1 MTTDSATLHNLKR
14 LAILRLITSLGVAFA
29 LLILGLLETSEVQG
43 LAAWGILLA
52 MCLLSFFNL
61 LRAKHGTLAQY
72 EILTYLILDTFL
84 IAGLMFFTG
93 GANNPFITYMLV
105 PIVIS
110 AATLSW
116 LSTWLLC
123 MVTMSLY
130 GLLLFFYFPLASLD
144 IQLAELGMSFH
155 IIGMWFTFILSS
167 LLIAYF
173 VVEMAMD
180 LKYQERQTAFF
191 REQSIQNEHL
201 MMLAGQA
208 ASTAHEI
215 GNPLTTIKMLSHE
228 LSLAE
233 NLTAENKD
241 DIALM
246 SQQIEICQNKLKQLT
261 LDTQLQQSESAPL
274 IEYINNALQ
283 QWLLMRPSAQ
293 YQWNCPE
300 NNTSPNVQY
309 PLVIQQAI
317 INLLDNAM
325 NASSKSSTQS
335 VSLNLN
341 WNDTAWQLHIQDFGD
356 GVSENFALPKQP
368 MDSPQGLGI
377 GLMLSHSSIQR
388 LGGKVKLE
396 NNEQGCLTTIELPF
410 YVG

>member
-14 LAILRLITSLGVAFA
+14 LAILRLITSIGVAIA
-29 LLILGLLETSEVQG
+29 LVALGLLQTSEVQG
-43 LAAWGILLA
+43 LAAWSILLA

-61 LRAKHGTLAQY
+61 MRAKQGKLGHY
-72 EILTYLILDTFL
+72 EILTYLVLDTFL

-215 GNPLTTIKMLSHE
+215 GNPLTTIKMLNHE
-228 LSLAE
+228 LSLSE
-233 NLTAENKD
+233 NLTQDNQE

-246 SQQIEICQNKLKQLT
+246 SKQIEICQDKLKQLT
-261 LDTQLQQSESAPL
+261 QNTQLQQSEQSSLVDYVKSAL
-274 IEYINNALQ
+274 H
-283 QWLLMRPSAQ
+283 QWLLMRPNAQ
-293 YQWNCPE
+293 YQWDTVQND
-300 NNTSPNVQY
+300 SPMVQY
-309 PLVIQQAI
+309 PLVIQQAM
-317 INLLDNAM
+317 INLFDNAM
-325 NASSKSSTQS
+325 NASAKSSTKRI
-335 VSLNLN
+335 SLSLN
-341 WNDTAWQLHIQDFGD
+341 WNEHSWQLQIQDFGE
-356 GVSENFALPKQP
+356 GVSDNFELPSQP
-368 MDSPQGLGI
+368 MESKQGLGI

-388 LGGKVKLE
+388 LGGKVHL
-396 NNEQGCLTTIELPF
+396 NNNDLGCLTTIELPF

>member
-1 MTTDSATLHNLKR
+1 MNTDTATLHNLNR
-14 LAILRLITSLGVAFA
+14 LAILRLVTSMGVAIA
-29 LLILGLLETSEVQG
+29 LMAIGLLKTSELQG
-43 LAAWGILLA
+43 FAAWSILLT
-52 MCLLSFFNL
+52 MCLLSAFNL
-61 LRAKHGTLAQY
+61 HRAKKGKLTSY
-72 EILTYLILDTFL
+72 EIFTYLIIDTLL

-123 MVTMSLY
+123 MLTMTLY
-130 GLLLFFYFPLASLD
+130 GLLLFFYYPLASLD

-191 REQSIQNEHL
+191 REQSIQNEHV

-215 GNPLTTIKMLSHE
+215 GNPLTTLKMLNHE
-228 LSLAE
+228 LSLSD
-233 NLTAENKD
+233 NLSNEDKE

-246 SQQIEICQNKLKQLT
+246 SQQIDICQNKLKQLT
-261 LDTQLQQSESAPL
+261 QSTQVQQSQSQSL
-274 IEYINNALQ
+274 TSFIHDALQ
-283 QWLLMRPSAQ
+283 QWLLMRPTARYEWDKIPNEQ
-293 YQWNCPE
+293 
-300 NNTSPNVQY
+300 SPTVQY

-317 INLLDNAM
+317 INLLDNSM
-325 NASSKSSTQS
+325 NASTSTSSAS
-335 VSLNLN
+335 IELHLS
-341 WNDTAWQLHIQDFGD
+341 WNEHKWQLYIQDFGK
-356 GVSENFALPKQP
+356 GVSDNFEIPKEPISSQ
-368 MDSPQGLGI
+368 QGLGI

-388 LGGKVKLE
+388 LGGHVDLT
-396 NNEQGCLTTIELPF
+396 NNEHGCLTTIELPF

>member
-1 MTTDSATLHNLKR
+1 MTTDPATLHNLKR
-14 LAILRLITSLGVAFA
+14 LAILRLVTSVGVAVA
-29 LLILGLLETSEVQG
+29 LVALGLLKTSEVQG
-43 LAAWGILLA
+43 LAAWSILLS
-52 MCLLSFFNL
+52 MCILSFLNL
-61 LRAKHGTLAQY
+61 HRAKKGKLTSY
-72 EILTYLILDTFL
+72 EIFAYLIVDILL

-123 MVTMSLY
+123 MLTMSLY

-191 REQSIQNEHL
+191 REQSIQNEHV

-215 GNPLTTIKMLSHE
+215 GNPLTTLKMLNHE
-228 LSLAE
+228 LSLSE
-233 NLTAENKD
+233 NLSHEDKE

-246 SQQIEICQNKLKQLT
+246 SQQIDICQNKLNQLT
-261 LDTQLQQSESAPL
+261 QSTQIQQSQTQPL
-274 IEYINNALQ
+274 TSFIHDALQ
-283 QWLLMRPSAQ
+283 QWLLMRPTARYEWDNRPNEQ
-293 YQWNCPE
+293 
-300 NNTSPNVQY
+300 SPTVQY

-317 INLLDNAM
+317 INLLDNSM
-325 NASSKSSTQS
+325 NASANTSSANIELHLS
-335 VSLNLN
+335 
-341 WNDTAWQLHIQDFGD
+341 WNEHKWQLNIQDFGE
-356 GVSENFALPKQP
+356 GVSDNFEIPKEPISSQ
-368 MDSPQGLGI
+368 QGLGI

-388 LGGKVKLE
+388 LGGHVDLT
-396 NNEQGCLTTIELPF
+396 NNKHGCLTTIELPF